1 MLYAPVMAGVATVIT
16 LTDEE
21 RAQLTAWTRQG
32 TTEQRMAMRA
42 RIVLAAAAGSA
53 TKEIASRWALRP
65 ATVSKWRG
73 RFARGRLAG
82 LGDEPRSGKPPV
94 YGADTTRRILAQLD
108 EPPPAGYSTWTGSL
122 VAQAVGDVT
131 ADQVWKVLRQR
142 GIHLQR
148 RRNWCISTDP
158 QFAQK
163 AADIVGLYLDPPEHA
178 VVISVD
184 EKPAIQALERA
195 QGWLRL
201 PNGRALRGQ
210 SFEYKRH
217 GTTTLFAALEIHT
230 GITHVGHY
238 RRRRRREFLDF
249 MNGIVAQFPDTELHV
264 VLDNLNTHKPK
275 HDRWLARHPQVHFHY
290 TPTHASWLNQI
301 EVWFSILTRAVLRGL
316 SATDPRQVCV
326 AIDRFTAARNEHPVP
341 FEWTKAVVHPVGLKH
356 QYAYLGN

>member
-1 MLYAPVMAGVATVIT
+1 MAGVATAII

-21 RAQLTAWTRQG
+21 RRQLTAWTRQG
-32 TTEQRMAMRA
+32 TTEQRTATRA
-42 RIVLAAAAGSA
+42 RIVLAAAAGST
-53 TKEIASRWALRP
+53 TKEIALRLALRP

-82 LGDEPRSGKPPV
+82 LRDEARSGKPPR
-94 YGADTTRRILAQLD
+94 YGADTVRRILAKLD
-108 EPPPAGYSTWTGSL
+108 EPPPAGYTSWNGSL
-122 VAQAVGDVT
+122 VAQALGDVT

-142 GIHLQR
+142 GIQLQR
-148 RRNWCISTDP
+148 RRSWCLSTDP

-163 AADIVGLYLDPPEHA
+163 AADIVGLYLDPPEGA

-184 EKPAIQALERA
+184 EKPAIQVLERA

-217 GTTTLFAALEIHT
+217 GTTTLFAALEVHT
-230 GITHVGHY
+230 GTTHVGHY

-249 MNGIVAQFPDTELHV
+249 MNRIVAQFPDTELHV
-264 VLDNLNTHKPK
+264 VLDNLSTHKPK
-275 HDRWLARHPQVHFHY
+275 HDRWLARHPLVHLHY
-290 TPTHASWLNQI
+290 TPTHASWLNQV

-316 SATDPRQVCV
+316 SATDPRQVCA
-326 AIDRFTAARNEHPVP
+326 AIDRFTAARNQHPVP
-341 FEWTKAVVHPVGLKH
+341 FEWTKAVVHPVGLKRH
-356 QYAYLGN
+356 YANLCN